1 MPQILVSVFIVAV
14 IDDDDG
20 GGGGDIFKNFA
31 SSCHLGTE

>member
-20 GGGGDIFKNFA
+20 GGGDIFKNFA